1 LYGFMKKMF
10 LPFFDKIFLHKH
22 LVLFFII
29 PVLLCAA
36 DSRAATVTFAW
47 DKSPDPVTGYIVF
60 YGQKS
65 VVSNPSTALDV
76 GNVLQCSIAD
86 LLPSYTYYFAVK
98 AYNAYGQSGF
108 SDEIQYTVPAAG
120 STTTS
125 AVPSTTTM
133 TSILPTTVTIS
144 YGGGGGGGGNNGSRS
159 GTTTAATTE
168 MHSTTTTARVP
179 EVEPCPAQYALGVDN
194 PDIDTLREFRDSTL
208 AQSAVGRRIIRIY
221 YDNAGS
227 INEAFERSP
236 ALRTVA
242 KSVLEMIA
250 QMVGKY

>member
-1 LYGFMKKMF
+1 MF
-10 LPFFDKIFLHKH
+10 LPFFTKIFSHKH

-36 DSRAATVTFAW
+36 NSRAATVTFAW

-86 LLPSYTYYFAVK
+86 LLPGYTYYFAVK

-108 SDEIQYTVPAAG
+108 SDEIRYTVPATG
-120 STTTS
+120 
-125 AVPSTTTM
+125 M
-133 TSILPTTVTIS
+133 
-144 YGGGGGGGGNNGSRS
+144 
-159 GTTTAATTE
+159 
-168 MHSTTTTARVP
+168 P
-179 EVEPCPAQYALGVDN
+179 EVELCPAQYALGDDN
-194 PDIDTLREFRDSTL
+194 PDIDTLRQFRDSTL
-208 AQSAVGRRIIRIY
+208 AQSAAGRRIIRIY

-236 ALRTVA
+236 ALRAAA
-242 KSVLEMIA
+242 KSMLEIIA
-250 QMVGKY
+250 PMVGNN